1 MNRVPLPE
9 PAPHATAALLALTNP
24 TCVLCAVG
32 MSNFERN
39 QLKRKRQEYDNDEG
53 DEDDD
58 EEDDEED

>member
-1 MNRVPLPE
+1 M
-9 PAPHATAALLALTNP
+9 
-24 TCVLCAVG
+24 LCAVG
-32 MSNFERN
+32 MSNFEHN